1 MGERESATVEAESRG
16 GSGKPTRRRRLSVV
30 QRRDEIVSAT
40 LRLLSITPASQL
52 SIDDI
57 AEAAGASRALV
68 YHYFRT
74 KERLYVAAVRS
85 ACDDLRARL
94 VLPDVHPF
102 EKMQYATRVYL
113 DFAEQRRDD
122 FAALLRG
129 PGRPGGQPDE
139 LSSIVEETR
148 TFIVDLVIT
157 SLGITR
163 PTEVVRASLRGWLA
177 MAEVVSLEWLERQAL
192 TRDQVRR
199 LIANQLGA
207 VLAVAA
213 MEDEELSAVFARHV
227 ATADI
232 DRLPPWVRSLVRPA
246 G

>member
-1 MGERESATVEAESRG
+1 MGKRESATAQPAGARERRPA
-16 GSGKPTRRRRLSVV
+16 RRRLSVV

-40 LRLLSITPASQL
+40 LRLLSTTPASEL
-52 SIDDI
+52 SIDEI

-102 EKMQYATRVYL
+102 EKVQYASRVYL
-113 DFAEQRRDD
+113 EFAERRRDD

-129 PGRPGGQPDE
+129 PGRAAGQPDE
-139 LSSIVEETR
+139 LATIVEQTR
-148 TFIVDLVIT
+148 GFIVDLVID
-157 SLGITR
+157 GIGVTR
-163 PTEVVRASLRGWLA
+163 PSAVLRASLRGWVA
-177 MAEVVSLEWLERQAL
+177 MMEVITLDWLEHGVL

-199 LIANQLGA
+199 LLANQLGA
-207 VLAVAA
+207 VLVAA
-213 MEDEELSAVFARHV
+213 AAQDSELSEVFAAMV
-227 ATADI
+227 ATADS
-232 DRLPPWVRSLVRPA
+232 DRLPPWVRALARPA
-246 G
+246 T